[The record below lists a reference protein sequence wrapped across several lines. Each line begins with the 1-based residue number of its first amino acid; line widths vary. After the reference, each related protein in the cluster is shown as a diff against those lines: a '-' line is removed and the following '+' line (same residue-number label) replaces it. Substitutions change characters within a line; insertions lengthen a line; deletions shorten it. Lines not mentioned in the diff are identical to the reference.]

1 MIMDVVNISRQERA
15 DLVIEAV
22 AVCVQ
27 PCAEAKTV
35 LAVRRR
41 EDPSILCMPGGK
53 VERGESP
60 RAAAIRELLEE
71 TGLVRTTQNLAWLGA
86 VNVASRNGGSLT
98 VAVFWTLADWL
109 YTPAPTD
116 GEPDLDPHWH
126 DWADL
131 ADVSKHGRFAGPA
144 LLSRIEMKVKP

>member
-27 PCAEAKTV
+27 PFAYATTV

-41 EDPSILCMPGGK
+41 EDPTVLCMPGGK
-53 VERGESP
+53 VDRGESA
-60 RAAAIRELLEE
+60 RAAAIRELREE
-71 TGLVRTTQNLAWLGA
+71 TGLVRAPRNLAWLGA
-86 VNVASRNGGSLT
+86 INVDGRNGGSLT

-109 YTPAPTD
+109 YTPGPTM

-126 DWADL
+126 DWAEL
-131 ADVSKHGRFAGPA
+131 ADASKHGRFAGPA
-144 LLSRIEMKVKP
+144 MLSRIEMKVKP

>member
-1 MIMDVVNISRQERA
+1 MTVVNISRRENLDIMIQ
-15 DLVIEAV
+15 AV

-27 PCAEAKTV
+27 PSAEAKTV

-53 VERGESP
+53 VERGETP
-60 RAAAIRELLEE
+60 RRAAVRELLEE
-71 TGLVRTTQNLAWLGA
+71 AGLVRAPENLAWLGA

-109 YTPAPTD
+109 YVPAPTT

-126 DWADL
+126 DWAEL
-131 ADVSKHGRFAGPA
+131 ADASKHGRFAGPA
-144 LLSRIEMKVKP
+144 MLSRIEMKVKS

>member
-1 MIMDVVNISRQERA
+1 MITSVVNISRHERT
-15 DLVIEAV
+15 DLAVDAV

-41 EDPSILCMPGGK
+41 EDPAVLCMPGGK
-53 VERGESP
+53 VERGETP
-60 RAAAIRELLEE
+60 RRSAVRELLEE
-71 TGLVRTTQNLAWLGA
+71 AGLVREPQNLAWLGA

-98 VAVFWTLADWL
+98 VAVFWTLADYL
-109 YTPAPTD
+109 YVPGPTT

-131 ADVSKHGRFAGPA
+131 ADASKHGRFAGPA
-144 LLSRIEMKVKP
+144 MLSRIEMKVKS